1 MLSVIF
7 NPKNTTLP
15 GVCSPVDAGEVA
27 RRACRRGGDLPR
39 GLHCVQNDTNKVCH
53 VERKRNIPWKGKT
66 CGLDVIRNIQSEK
79 YHPSGRF
86 FGRAS
91 E

>member
-15 GVCSPVDAGEVA
+15 GDSSAEP
-27 RRACRRGGDLPR
+27 
-39 GLHCVQNDTNKVCH
+39 QNDICH

-66 CGLDVIRNIQSEK
+66 CGLDITVIIFRKIPPFREIFRLRSI
-79 YHPSGRF
+79 
-86 FGRAS
+86 
-91 E
+91 